1 MIKELDGFVE
11 HRIFQSDNG
20 FGIYRISLLEGAF
33 KELTIK
39 GPLFT
44 LELETAYRFYGSY
57 HEDPRYGLQFNVSNF
72 EKIMPKKTDFV
83 LRYLSGPS
91 FPGVGIK
98 SAQALVDKYGAD
110 ILEKIKNDHSLV
122 LSIPGLG
129 KDKLAHLCQVIR
141 EQDPIDEATSYLI
154 AQGFNSKQ
162 VMAITRKY
170 EANTLKLV
178 KDNPYRLV
186 YEIHGVGFKTAD
198 KLGRELGFAEKHPE
212 RLQALVLDLY
222 EKIAFRRGDSF
233 IYLDELLEKAPVWL
247 YPYVTES
254 IQGLIAKKQL
264 VFDDSRLY
272 HITQYESE
280 VYIANFLN
288 DFSYHGNEFD
298 IPHFDEVFAEVEASL
313 NIDFDSQQVLAIKN
327 FLKNDTMI
335 LTGGPGTGKSTLLSA
350 IVKTLQIT
358 CPWLHITL
366 CAPTGRAAKR
376 LTELTNVHAAT
387 VHSVLKWDPDT
398 NEFAYNLDRQLET
411 DIMIIDEFS
420 MVDTWLFAHL
430 LQASNHVKKF
440 LFVGDQDQLPSVGPG
455 FVLGD
460 MIRSQA
466 IYTTV
471 LERNYRQEAGS
482 EVVDL
487 AMHVKEGVFDISG
500 YNQDVF
506 FYDQEKVDVQSQIAK
521 IVKSSLDQGYSIE
534 EIQILAPK
542 YDGRFGIHTL
552 NHFLQKTFNPESE
565 HKAQRLVGS
574 HIFREGDK
582 ILQLKNQPDDFVFN
596 GDVGLL
602 VSVSDKELTVDFDGN
617 FVTYGNADL
626 IKITHAYAMSVHKA
640 QGSEYPVVILL
651 GTAEYGMMLS
661 RRLYYTGMTRS
672 SQTLYL
678 IGDKTAFDT
687 AAKNQ
692 IETLRYTALEERLV
706 KK

>member
-1 MIKELDGFVE
+1 MVKELDGFVE
-11 HRIFQSDNG
+11 HKIFQTDNG

-33 KELTIK
+33 KEITIK

-44 LELETAYRFYGSY
+44 LEPETAYRFYGSY
-57 HEDPRYGLQFNVSNF
+57 HEDPRYGLQFNVSHF
-72 EKIMPKKTDFV
+72 EKIIPKETDFV

-98 SAQALVDKYGAD
+98 SAQALVDKYGSD
-110 ILEKIKNDHSLV
+110 ILEQIKNDPSLE

-129 KDKLAHLCQVIR
+129 KDKLEHICRVIR
-141 EQDPIDEATSYLI
+141 EQDPIDAATTYLI
-154 AQGFNSKQ
+154 AQGFSSKQ
-162 VMAITRKY
+162 VLAITKKY
-170 EANTLKLV
+170 DIHTLKILEE
-178 KDNPYRLV
+178 NPYRLV
-186 YEIHGVGFKTAD
+186 YEVHGVGFKSAD
-198 KLGRELGFAEKHPE
+198 KLGKELGFTEKHPE

-222 EKIAFRRGDSF
+222 QNIAFRRGDSF

-254 IQGLIAKKQL
+254 IQGLIAKRQL

-272 HITQYESE
+272 HITQFESE

-288 DFSYHGNEFD
+288 DFVYQGNEFD
-298 IPHFDEVFAEVEASL
+298 IPHFDEVFAEVEDSL
-313 NIDFDSQQVLAIKN
+313 NINFDPQQVNAIKA

-398 NEFAYNLDRQLET
+398 NEFAYNLDHQLET

-420 MVDTWLFAHL
+420 MVDTWLFANL

-460 MIRSQA
+460 MIHSGA
-466 IYTTV
+466 IATTV

-487 AMHVKEGVFDISG
+487 AMHVKAGQFAIEN
-500 YNQDVF
+500 YHQDVH
-506 FYDQEKVDVQSQIAK
+506 FYDRHQIDVQEQIAQ
-521 IVKSSLDQGYSIE
+521 IVKASLDQGYSIE
-534 EIQILAPK
+534 EVQILAPK

-552 NHFLQKTFNPESE
+552 NHFLQKTFNPPAE
-565 HKAQRLVGS
+565 HKNERLVGS

-596 GDVGLL
+596 GDVGILAEVDEKQL
-602 VSVSDKELTVDFDGN
+602 VVDFEGN
-617 FVTYGNADL
+617 FVTYENADL

-651 GTAEYGMMLS
+651 AVPEYGMMLS

-672 SQTLYL
+672 SQHLHL
-678 IGDKTAFDT
+678 IGDLESFKK
-687 AAKNQ
+687 AAHNQ
-692 IETLRYTALEERLV
+692 IETLRYTALDKRLV
-706 KK
+706 K